1 MIFIY
6 FYWCLLPRYECF
18 GGCALTDS
26 FSLPQKAMA
35 ENQTQPPDGT
45 LNPSACFFL
54 SLTWKIWW
62 ELDRDMA
69 VMGGLEV
76 EFLKWR
82 SAPWSR
88 LTTYFDNPQSREAG
102 SIDGIDGIDGI
113 DRYRYDFEK
122 NWHKTYIEI
131 WIDMIWKAEKP
142 LRRCSVQMLVT
153 QDVFWPGTVHN
164 GWVGGCWKRHI
175 GSRWGCIVGC
185 VCIRSWEIHMSCLLL
200 FRRSNKGWLYVI
212 IQHWCIHRH
221 RRRSGIDVPHLL
233 ASSPVGC
240 RGERAKNMS
249 RDHKPELKSERN
261 RIYKATWCEDFAA
274 CRIL

>member
-102 SIDGIDGIDGI
+102 SIDGIDGIDMKLKWI
-113 DRYRYDFEK
+113 DIYWNM
-122 NWHKTYIEI
+122 NWHDMKSRKTPSQVFCANAG
-131 WIDMIWKAEKP
+131 DS
-142 LRRCSVQMLVT
+142 RCVLARHCAQ
-153 QDVFWPGTVHN
+153 
-164 GWVGGCWKRHI
+164 WVGWRMLEAAHRQQMGVYCWL
-175 GSRWGCIVGC
+175 
-185 VCIRSWEIHMSCLLL
+185 CLYSFLGDTHVSYS
-200 FRRSNKGWLYVI
+200 FGEVTKVDYTSSY
-212 IQHWCIHRH
+212 
-221 RRRSGIDVPHLL
+221 SIDV
-233 ASSPVGC
+233 
-240 RGERAKNMS
+240 
-249 RDHKPELKSERN
+249 
-261 RIYKATWCEDFAA
+261 
-274 CRIL
+274 